1 MRHLRL
7 IPHVITVFLCCSQ
20 RPCGH
25 DLRLQRICMSCQCIH
40 AFIPLDAFLLRT
52 RAHFG
57 EINQSS
63 QPRHTLLE
71 PATLL
76 NPPVLPTDF
85 ADGFVR
91 RTRATLPSLNVIAR
105 ANGLCSLRIGVRF
118 VASATPG

>member
-1 MRHLRL
+1 MSLL
-7 IPHVITVFLCCSQ
+7 YFFAVANDHVVMTSGSKESVCLANAF
-20 RPCGH
+20 
-25 DLRLQRICMSCQCIH
+25 H